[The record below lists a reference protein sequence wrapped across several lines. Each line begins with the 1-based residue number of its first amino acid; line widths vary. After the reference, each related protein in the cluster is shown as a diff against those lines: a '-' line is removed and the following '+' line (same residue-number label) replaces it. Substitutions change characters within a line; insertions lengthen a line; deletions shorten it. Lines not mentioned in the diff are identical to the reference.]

1 MLLPGNCRNFNSYST
16 QPLFSDQL
24 LIFIFQVKRSISW
37 LTPLIAWAIVK
48 IGTVSGQSFYLNFSP
63 FMVGNPE
70 KLYIENLIYYC
81 ISLKN
86 VQGHQLNQQFQK
98 YKNLNNVPFLCT
110 KLFQKRGHLLKKY
123 STYNFFNV
131 SNEQH
136 IIIASACS
144 LHCEI
149 IDIA

>member
-86 VQGHQLNQQFQK
+86 VQGHQKNQQFKKFK
-98 YKNLNNVPFLCT
+98 YLNNVPFFYVLRFFKNGDT
-110 KLFQKRGHLLKKY
+110 IQWGTLYKGGHYLRKY
-123 STYNFFNV
+123 GIFVFP
-131 SNEQH
+131 
-136 IIIASACS
+136 
-144 LHCEI
+144 L
-149 IDIA
+149 

>member
-98 YKNLNNVPFLCT
+98 YKNLNNVHFLCT
-110 KLFQKRGHLLKKY
+110 NLFQKRGHYSRGDIIQGGILYKEMRYIESQTQILKFPLL
-123 STYNFFNV
+123 TN
-131 SNEQH
+131 
-136 IIIASACS
+136 
-144 LHCEI
+144 
-149 IDIA
+149 